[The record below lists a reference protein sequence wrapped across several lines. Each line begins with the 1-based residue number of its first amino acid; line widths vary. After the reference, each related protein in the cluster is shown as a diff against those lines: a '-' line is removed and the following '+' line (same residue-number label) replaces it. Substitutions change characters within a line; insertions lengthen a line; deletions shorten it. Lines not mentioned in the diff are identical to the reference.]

1 MVDFFMTGGL
11 VNLLSTACVRK
22 VDYPG
27 HAHMR
32 FYSQLHLLL
41 IALDT
46 KMPRRQQQKFLVTLC
61 PSFFFFTIY
70 GPRRLLKHNL
80 F

>member
-1 MVDFFMTGGL
+1 MVDFFYDWWSGKFVKHCMCKKG
-11 VNLLSTACVRK
+11 
-22 VDYPG
+22 G

-61 PSFFFFTIY
+61 PSFFFYHLWSQEIIET
-70 GPRRLLKHNL
+70 
-80 F
+80 

>member
-32 FYSQLHLLL
+32 FYSQLRTGYQNAKTATAEILGDAMS
-41 IALDT
+41 I
-46 KMPRRQQQKFLVTLC
+46 
-61 PSFFFFTIY
+61 FFFYHLWSQEIIET
-70 GPRRLLKHNL
+70 
-80 F
+80 

>member
-32 FYSQLHLLL
+32 FYSQLRLLL

-61 PSFFFFTIY
+61 PSSFFNHLWSQEIIET
-70 GPRRLLKHNL
+70 
-80 F
+80 